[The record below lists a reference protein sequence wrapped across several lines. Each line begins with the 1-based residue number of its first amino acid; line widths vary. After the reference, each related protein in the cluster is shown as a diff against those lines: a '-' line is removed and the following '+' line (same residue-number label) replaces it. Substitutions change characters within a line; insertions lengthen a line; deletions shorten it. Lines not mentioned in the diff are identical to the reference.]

1 MTNIIA
7 TDEFTSK
14 KFSIIIMHYVNS
26 PYLSEVSPNPGVSII

>member
-14 KFSIIIMHYVNS
+14 KFSKYNAYVNS